1 VISGAIS
8 AGPSKS
14 RTAFGAKQD
23 AVVLA
28 AAPKILL
35 ANEPTSEV
43 DVGQGPRFW
52 NSLKSTA
59 GMTAQLLWSATVR
72 RLHRSARRRKGNR
85 RGMKSFCPPDD
96 VTRYYANG
104 PLHPTAL
111 RNITCQVIASARVA
125 IVGPSGGGAVWSARL
140 LVRRLRAKFEK
151 IIVDVQA
158 ANPSS

>member
-43 DVGQGPRFW
+43 DVGQGSRFW

-59 GMTAQLLWSATVR
+59 GI
-72 RLHRSARRRKGNR
+72 
-85 RGMKSFCPPDD
+85 D
-96 VTRYYANG
+96 
-104 PLHPTAL
+104 
-111 RNITCQVIASARVA
+111 
-125 IVGPSGGGAVWSARL
+125 GAVVVVSHSAALAPFGSQTKR
-140 LVRRLRAKFEK
+140 
-151 IIVDVQA
+151 
-158 ANPSS
+158 